1 MNQSDLIRRLL
12 QEQPDAT
19 ARRIQAELARQG
31 IHVSVNYIRL
41 VRWRKKRLKRTDDR
55 ISERIRQMVQ
65 KLPDAK
71 PADIRDA
78 LAAEGDKVDANY
90 IKLVLWRERRKSRK
104 SETTPRR
111 RRRTGGEPNLSKA
124 IREILDRDRT
134 KPTAAIK
141 AELEKKG
148 LQVSA
153 NLIKVVRHHWR
164 PKQRSAYSEAFKAL
178 FPDFPVGGGTDE
190 TTEAEDEE

>member
-12 QEQPDAT
+12 ERPNAT
-19 ARRIQAELARQG
+19 ARHIQAELARLG
-31 IHVSVNYIRL
+31 IEVSVNYIRL
-41 VRWRKKRLKRTDDR
+41 VRWRKKRLKRSDERTSD
-55 ISERIRQMVQ
+55 RIRQMAQ

-78 LAAEGDKVDANY
+78 LAAEGDKVDASY
-90 IKLVLWRERRKSRK
+90 IKLVLWRERRKAAK
-104 SETTPRR
+104 AEIKPRR
-111 RRRTGGEPNLSKA
+111 ERRTPGEKNRSEA
-124 IREILDRDRT
+124 IRKILDADPT
-134 KPTAAIK
+134 KSTAAIK
-141 AELEKKG
+141 AELEKQDV
-148 LQVSA
+148 QVSA

-164 PKQRSAYSEAFKAL
+164 PKRRSAYSEAFKAL